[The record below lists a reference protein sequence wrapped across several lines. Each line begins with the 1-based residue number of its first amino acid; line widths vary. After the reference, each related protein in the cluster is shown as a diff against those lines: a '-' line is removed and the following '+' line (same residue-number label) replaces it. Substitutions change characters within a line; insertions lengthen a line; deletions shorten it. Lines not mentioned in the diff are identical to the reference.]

1 MSKVTFHGLPAWIGA
16 IHSPTICDWWN
27 RDPSQVNWDRDLMYT
42 VNLSMT
48 PAAAIAGR
56 IKVSQIEVDDNTGS
70 GGRTTIGPLW
80 PSGTSIGACWLSD
93 NYLARLGPKAPA
105 IPIGGNG
112 HDYEYM
118 TTQYFEG
125 EQQNRRFYGFQA
137 NLLQVQGHLS
147 LVEIW
152 NPGTGAGTAKPAGT
166 WWLDLKADADP
177 DTPPLTLNK
186 PAALF
191 LDTNTVRNLKVFE
204 PKFPTFV
211 GTFPFPSPLLRP

>member
-16 IHSPTICDWWN
+16 VQSPTICEWWD
-27 RDPSQVNWDRDLMYT
+27 RDPEHVNWDRSLLYK

-48 PAAAIAGR
+48 PSAAIAGR
-56 IKVSQIEVDDNTGS
+56 IKVSQIEVDDYTGS

-80 PSGTSIGACWLSD
+80 PSGTSIGACWLSET
-93 NYLARLGPKAPA
+93 YLDSLGDRARPVVP
-105 IPIGGNG
+105 NG
-112 HDYEYM
+112 SHGHKHEFM
-118 TTQYFEG
+118 TFQYFEG

-152 NPGTGAGTAKPAGT
+152 HPGTGSGSAKPAGT
-166 WWLDLKADADP
+166 WWLDLAADADP
-177 DTPPLTLNK
+177 NTPPLTPHK

-191 LDTNTVRNLKVFE
+191 LDANTVRNLTMFE
-204 PKFPTFV
+204 PKIPPYKGSFA
-211 GTFPFPSPLLRP
+211 FPF

>member
-16 IHSPTICDWWN
+16 IHSPTICEWWS
-27 RDPSQVNWDRDLMYT
+27 RDPSHVDWDRGLMYK

-48 PAAAIAGR
+48 PSAARAGR
-56 IKVSQIEVDDNTGS
+56 IKVSQIEVDDNTGD

-93 NYLARLGPKAPA
+93 NYLSKLGARAPA
-105 IPIGGNG
+105 QPAGGNG

-125 EQQNRRFYGFQA
+125 EQRDRRFHGFHA
-137 NLLQVQGHLS
+137 NLVQEHGQLS
-147 LVEIW
+147 LVELW
-152 NPGTGAGTAKPAGT
+152 HPGTGAGEAKPAGT

-177 DTPPLTLNK
+177 NMPPLAPNK

-191 LDTNTVRNLKVFE
+191 LDTTAVRNVKTFE
-204 PKFPTFV
+204 PKLP
-211 GTFPFPSPLLRP
+211 PFLGGFTL

>member
-16 IHSPTICDWWN
+16 VHSPTICEW
-27 RDPSQVNWDRDLMYT
+27 WDRDPAHLDWDRSLLYT

-48 PAAAIAGR
+48 PSAAIAGH
-56 IKVSQIEVDDNTGS
+56 IKVSQIEVDDHTGS

-93 NYLARLGPKAPA
+93 SYLAGLGTKARPVMA
-105 IPIGGNG
+105 SGIHG
-112 HDYEYM
+112 HPHEFM
-118 TTQYFEG
+118 TIQYFEG
-125 EQQNRRFYGFQA
+125 EQQNRRFYGFHA
-137 NLLQVQGHLS
+137 NLLQTQGHLS

-152 NPGTGAGTAKPAGT
+152 NPGTGSGTAKPAGT

-177 DTPPLTLNK
+177 NTPPLAPNK

-191 LDTNTVRNLKVFE
+191 LDATTVRNLTMFE
-204 PKFPTFV
+204 PKIPPYKGGFA
-211 GTFPFPSPLLRP
+211 FPF